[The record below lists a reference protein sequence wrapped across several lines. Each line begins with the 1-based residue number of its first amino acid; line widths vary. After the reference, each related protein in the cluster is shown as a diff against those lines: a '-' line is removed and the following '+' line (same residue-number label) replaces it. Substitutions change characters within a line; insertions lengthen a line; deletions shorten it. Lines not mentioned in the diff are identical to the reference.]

1 MPKFTFT
8 SPEGKTY
15 DVEGPDG
22 ATKEQAFGILQ
33 QKLSAAPP
41 PGPAEQIPTTNA
53 TAPKPRLAPAPDTGA
68 PRTGGDV
75 LTGLGETA
83 LTVGTAIP
91 AGIAGQVKGV
101 AQGVTGGK
109 YGTQAGVAQAAD
121 VANKFTKEHTYEPRT
136 AAGREYTQRL
146 GSAFD
151 ESKLAGLS
159 PEVAMGQIPKV
170 PRAVNLG
177 AEALEAGAS
186 KAGKTLSKAA
196 LGTLPAIDPET
207 RALAREAHSMG
218 FRLRPDQVYGSK
230 YGKIAGELSSHV
242 PFSGSTI
249 DSNQA
254 VFNRNVLK
262 TIGGEG
268 DKLTR
273 QAYADAMEK
282 SGKTIGD
289 IAARTPVPLDK
300 DAIAQLSSH
309 ITEARELGGRPDIA
323 SALEGYLSTLRKQS
337 KGSFDPLAGVT
348 GSSKQPLG
356 GVLPGKAF
364 REINTDLNDRIRNT
378 TDGDLKHA
386 LSEFQDSLHDIRGKY
401 LTPEDAKLYDT
412 ARRQY
417 AAGKTL
423 EGLVAKSPTGD
434 IPPSALTGALT
445 GTKAGKSMVAR
456 GTAGDLGK
464 LADIGQRFLKEPASS
479 GSAERGLVQKVL
491 TGVAGAGG
499 AYALP
504 AAATIPGIAGVYT
517 GANLYNR
524 YGPGIT
530 QRLLERPPTQP

>member
-22 ATKEQAFGILQ
+22 STKEQAFGILQ

-41 PGPAEQIPTTNA
+41 PGPAAQIPSTNA

-83 LTVGTAIP
+83 LTVGSAIP
-91 AGIAGQVKGV
+91 AGLAGQVKGI

-136 AAGREYTQRL
+136 AAGQEYTQRL

-159 PEVAMGQIPKV
+159 PEVAMGQLPKV

-177 AEALEAGAS
+177 AEALSEGAS
-186 KAGKTLSKAA
+186 KTGKTLSKAA
-196 LGTLPAIDPET
+196 LSTLPAIDPET

-242 PFSGSTI
+242 PFSGSAI

-273 QAYADAMEK
+273 QAYNAAMKK
-282 SGKTIGD
+282 SGSTIGD
-289 IAARTPVPLDK
+289 IAEKTNIPLNSDFIG
-300 DAIAQLSSH
+300 ALRQNAQ
-309 ITEARELGGRPDIA
+309 EAA
-323 SALEGYLSTLRKQS
+323 SYQTSDVAKVVNSYIDEIIS
-337 KGSFDPLAGVT
+337 KSE
-348 GSSKQPLG
+348 K
-356 GVLPGKAF
+356 GVLPGKTL
-364 REINTDLNDRIRNT
+364 RVINTKLGNQIRSTAN
-378 TDGDLKHA
+378 GDLKYA
-386 LSEFQDSLHDIRGKY
+386 LGDMQDVIQDAMKANLSKEDLAA
-401 LTPEDAKLYDT
+401 LTT

-423 EGLVAKSPTGD
+423 ESLVAKSPTGD
-434 IPPSALTGALT
+434 IPPSALLGAIT
-445 GTKAGKSMVAR
+445 GTKAGKSLAAK
-456 GTAGDLGK
+456 GAAGDLGK

-479 GSAERGLVQKVL
+479 GTAERNLVQKGFNTL
-491 TGVAGAGG
+491 AGLGG
-499 AYALP
+499 AYMLPSSATVPGVAALY
-504 AAATIPGIAGVYT
+504 G

-524 YGPGIT
+524 LGPKLT
-530 QRLLERPPTQP
+530 NRLLERPPEP